1 VAPRTDAKLDPFYH
15 GQGNSSSVKCI
26 EEYHKL
32 GHPLVMPGGVVY
44 KKSMSGLLIMTG
56 LGSVGRISG
65 SALGIL
71 FILKNARE
79 RVSER
84 LN

>member
-1 VAPRTDAKLDPFYH
+1 
-15 GQGNSSSVKCI
+15 
-26 EEYHKL
+26 
-32 GHPLVMPGGVVY
+32 VVY